1 MRCKRVCLVINPR
14 AGHNVAKITEL
25 IAVFAAAGWKTDIA
39 LKAYPGQAMQL
50 AARAARAARQNYD
63 LIVAYGGDGTI
74 NQVVNG
80 VINARGRSIVGVI
93 PGGTANEWAVEIG
106 LPLDPV
112 RAALTLVNSDARTID
127 LGHIQVEGLTF
138 PHSTQ
143 PGDQQLAPPKGKKVR
158 KKQVK
163 AADKG
168 KPRFLL
174 MAGLGTDAAVMPYI
188 SKTFKYQAGSRAFE
202 AAAAK
207 KLTELQPFPVEI
219 RAIDDAGDAT
229 LLWRGEAWQVLV
241 ANARLYG
248 SIVDI
253 APEAYLDDG
262 NLDVCVLAVGNL
274 FATIGQITSL
284 LLRRKP
290 DDETAEYFQA
300 PHFSI
305 RAPASIGM
313 HLDGSLSKLSNFLSK
328 ADREAL
334 QRADDPSKVMV
345 EYRFDVLPG
354 ALQVAIP
361 RGYDDTLFKKSP
373 GNGEVD
379 AVPQEQKDTR
389 TARHNDHFAEG
400 QQEAPELI
408 NALLEHG
415 LKMTVIG
422 VAPNPDKKDTCI
434 IAGTLQ
440 NQKTGDAVPVAVP
453 VDGTV
458 VVTNR
463 AGERLSAAA
472 VQELQEGTVVAIEG
486 KKSRKGVIRATHIVI

>member
-1 MRCKRVCLVINPR
+1 MRGKRVCLVINPR
-14 AGHNVAKITEL
+14 AGHNVAKITDL
-25 IAVFAAAGWKTDIA
+25 IAVFAAAGWKTDIV
-39 LKAYPGQAMQL
+39 LKAYPGQARPL
-50 AARAARAARQNYD
+50 AARAARQKYD

-80 VINARGRSIVGVI
+80 VINARGRSTVGVI

-106 LPLDPV
+106 LPLDPMH
-112 RAALTLVNSDARTID
+112 AALTLVNR
-127 LGHIQVEGLTF
+127 LTF

-202 AAAAK
+202 VAAAK

-229 LLWRGEAWQVLV
+229 LLWRGEAWQVFI

-262 NLDVCVLAVGNL
+262 NLDVCVLTAGNL

-313 HLDGSLSKLSNFLSK
+313 HLDGSLSKLGNYLSE

-345 EYRFDVLPG
+345 EYRFDALPG
-354 ALQVAIP
+354 ALKVAIP

-373 GNGEVD
+373 GNREAD

-389 TARHNDHFAEG
+389 TARHNDHFVEG

-453 VDGTV
+453 VDDTV

-463 AGERLSAAA
+463 AGKRLSAAA
-472 VQELQEGTVVAIEG
+472 VQELQEGTVVVIEG
-486 KKSRKGVIRATHIVI
+486 KKSRQGVIRATHIVI

>member
-14 AGHNVAKITEL
+14 AGHNVAKITDL
-25 IAVFAAAGWKTDIA
+25 IAVFAAAGWKTHIA
-39 LKAYPGQAMQL
+39 LKAYPGQARQL
-50 AARAARAARQNYD
+50 AARVARQNYD

-80 VINARGRSIVGVI
+80 VINARGQSIVGVI

-127 LGHIQVEGLTF
+127 LGHIQVKGLTF

-174 MAGLGTDAAVMPYI
+174 MAGLGTDAAIMPYI

-202 AAAAK
+202 VAAAK

-262 NLDVCVLAVGNL
+262 NLDVCVLTVGNL

-300 PHFSI
+300 AHFSI

-313 HLDGSLSKLSNFLSK
+313 HLDGSLAKLSNYLSK
-328 ADREAL
+328 ETCLPFRL
-334 QRADDPSKVMV
+334 FPSNVH
-345 EYRFDVLPG
+345 R
-354 ALQVAIP
+354 
-361 RGYDDTLFKKSP
+361 
-373 GNGEVD
+373 
-379 AVPQEQKDTR
+379 
-389 TARHNDHFAEG
+389 
-400 QQEAPELI
+400 
-408 NALLEHG
+408 
-415 LKMTVIG
+415 
-422 VAPNPDKKDTCI
+422 
-434 IAGTLQ
+434 
-440 NQKTGDAVPVAVP
+440 
-453 VDGTV
+453 
-458 VVTNR
+458 
-463 AGERLSAAA
+463 
-472 VQELQEGTVVAIEG
+472 
-486 KKSRKGVIRATHIVI
+486 